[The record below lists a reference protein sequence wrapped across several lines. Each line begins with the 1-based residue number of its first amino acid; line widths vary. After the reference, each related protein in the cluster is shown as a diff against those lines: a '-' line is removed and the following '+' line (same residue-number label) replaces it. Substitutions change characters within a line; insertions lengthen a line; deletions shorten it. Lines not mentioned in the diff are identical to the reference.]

1 MKIPKLSSPE
11 ASTESSQAAVRA
23 GRYGLD
29 SLLDALAVAYI
40 RAPRW
45 GWVAPTLI
53 VLLAGVLRFYNLA
66 HRLRRNLLRERCLLL
81 RSLRLRT
88 ELDEGRE
95 RILRGGAPLGYPA
108 GLAGV
113 RGASAAGQMDDCRRH
128 GDLWR

>member
-11 ASTESSQAAVRA
+11 ASTGSSRAAVRA

-53 VLLAGVLRFYNLA
+53 VLLAGVLRYA
-66 HRLRRNLLRERCLLL
+66 KDAYSYVHY
-81 RSLRLRT
+81 
-88 ELDEGRE
+88 
-95 RILRGGAPLGYPA
+95 GY
-108 GLAGV
+108 
-113 RGASAAGQMDDCRRH
+113 
-128 GDLWR
+128 

>member
-66 HRLRRNLLRERCLLL
+66 HPNAIVFDETYYAKDAYSYVHYGL
-81 RSLRLRT
+81 SL
-88 ELDEGRE
+88 
-95 RILRGGAPLGYPA
+95 I
-108 GLAGV
+108 
-113 RGASAAGQMDDCRRH
+113 H
-128 GDLWR
+128 I